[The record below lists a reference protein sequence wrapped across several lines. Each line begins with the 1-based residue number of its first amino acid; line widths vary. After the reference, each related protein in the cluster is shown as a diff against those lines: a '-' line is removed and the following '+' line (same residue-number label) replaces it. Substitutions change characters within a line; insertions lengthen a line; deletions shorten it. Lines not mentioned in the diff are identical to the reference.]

1 MRVPF
6 GLILWYTYFVYY
18 IVLYIILYNTYCI
31 VYNMYC
37 IHCIAHKIYITRT
50 LQIDLTLQ
58 EGKHAFG
65 SNQKIKFISGTQLE
79 SKKQCSEI
87 KF

>member
-1 MRVPF
+1 
-6 GLILWYTYFVYY
+6 
-18 IVLYIILYNTYCI
+18 
-31 VYNMYC
+31 MYC
-37 IHCIAHKIYITRT
+37 IHCIAHKIYITRK
-50 LQIDLTLQ
+50 LQIDITLQ